1 MEVYNSLQEIPYQSG
16 TALTI
21 GTFDGLHLGHRAIL
35 DELLR
40 VASGLEG
47 RSMVL
52 TFDPH
57 PQEVLRKTGNSVPIL
72 TPIGIKLEL
81 LQHFGID
88 GVIVLPFTQEFAA
101 TPWQQF
107 IDQLIDHVGLA
118 HMVVGHDHA
127 FGKNREG
134 NAESLREY
142 GAERGFTFTQVGP
155 LLVDKETISSTK
167 IRHLLRAGNVEQASN
182 WLDRPYALQGEV
194 VTGDGRG
201 KQIGVPT
208 ANIQPLNPSQLIPVN
223 GVYAVRM
230 FIGKD
235 ELPHNGMANIGV
247 RPTFTDGREK
257 TIEVHLFNFSDELY
271 HRTVTVEFLKF
282 IRSEQKFASK
292 EDFLA
297 QLQKD
302 QAASIAVLKDL

>member
-1 MEVYNSLQEIPYQSG
+1 MIIYNSLQEIPHRSG

-40 VASGLEG
+40 VAAGLEG

-57 PQEVLRKTGNSVPIL
+57 PQEVLRKTGDSVPIL
-72 TPIGIKLEL
+72 TPIGIKLGL
-81 LQHFGID
+81 LERHGVD
-88 GVIVLPFTQEFAA
+88 VVIVLPFTREFAA
-101 TPWQQF
+101 TPWQEF
-107 IDQLIDHVGLA
+107 IDQLIEHVGLA

-155 LLVDKETISSTK
+155 LLVDTETISSTK
-167 IRHLLRAGNVEQASN
+167 IRYALRTGNLKQAN
-182 WLDRPYALQGEV
+182 RWLDRPYALQGNV

-208 ANIQPLNPSQLIPVN
+208 ANIQPLNPNQLVPAN
-223 GVYAVRM
+223 GVYAVRT
-230 FIGKD
+230 FID
-235 ELPHNGMANIGV
+235 EYGTSYNGMANIGV
-247 RPTFTDGREK
+247 RPTFTEGTEK
-257 TIEVHLFNFSDELY
+257 TIEVHLFDFFDEIY
-271 HRTVTVEFLKF
+271 HRLVTVEFIKF
-282 IRSEQKFASK
+282 VRSEQKFASK
-292 EDFLA
+292 EEFSA
-297 QLQKD
+297 QLKKD
-302 QAASIAVLKDL
+302 REASIASLT